1 MADLVVY
8 FKRPNF
14 WRESVNIYYWNTQPK
29 SSSVE
34 WPGVAMTEEGDYWY
48 SYRFSGIEEASFLF
62 NDGNRRQ
69 TGDFWRDQ
77 DGWFMQD
84 SWYDRHPDTEATP
97 LVVHFKRPASWE
109 KNINIY
115 YWETRP
121 SSQSVS
127 WPGVAMTAEGNDW
140 YRYEF
145 AEAETAKFLI
155 NDGSWRQTKDLTRSR
170 EGWYLKDSWSDQNPQ
185 RPALPVIIATPKGA
199 TYQQSQLITLS
210 SNNDDDAIYYTTDGS
225 QPTVNST
232 LYEQPISI
240 EANTTLRCLGR
251 NALGEIGA
259 IFEFIYTIDP
269 NADFRKPRI
278 TTSVNSGTYLEAIAP
293 TFTIKDDREAAVVAY
308 YTNDGTE
315 PTRNGNIYIRGNAIN
330 GLTGPKMILDKTTN
344 VRFLVIDGAGNE
356 TYADFYYN
364 VGDNVEARDFRE
376 ETIYFLLTTR
386 FYDGDPS
393 NNFFCRD
400 RIKFNNRGEAEDPHW
415 RGDFKGLIQ
424 KLDYIKDLGFTAIWI
439 TPPVE
444 NRSGLDY
451 HGYHAYAWTQID
463 ARLESPDATYQD
475 LINEAHARGL
485 KIIQDVVVNHS
496 CQYGIRGK
504 VWIDHLPVKYYVPHG
519 LQQGR
524 IKYGPYKGNLGNYQ
538 SEFREDNDNPVAP
551 DWFKERQTSD
561 PEGMV
566 PLVDPV
572 SGETVPKEGYNPNRF
587 FGIDANNLDPNW
599 YHQDGFM
606 SGGDWESV
614 AIQTKHLAGDTID
627 LATRR
632 DNVKDYLINAICQ
645 YLDMGVDALRIDT
658 VKHVERNNLL
668 EYIDA
673 WKAHKPSLFVFG
685 ENLVK
690 GTGWGDLFGD
700 DNAPS
705 FLRPWWYTRL
715 GDDPKDPHSGGDSGF
730 SVLDFSLFSTFRDN
744 LSRGS
749 FNGIGAILA
758 NDWVYGDATTLV
770 TFLQNHDV
778 GPDNDFRDRFRG
790 NTEWAAAAYNL
801 LWTIRGIP
809 CLYYG
814 EEIEFMKGKPQDIM
828 GNDDTLDQ
836 TGRAYFGDH
845 LEDDTIQKT
854 QSHPLYQHIKRL
866 NIIRSRI
873 PALQKAPMSQVNEW
887 GSGMSFVREDQGS
900 NSYVVVGLT
909 IGGQQQ
915 ITINDVHNGTYR
927 DAVTGNSIDVNSNSI
942 SFDVKANS
950 AGIYVLNGEG
960 KIGEDGVYLC

>member
-34 WPGVAMTEEGDYWY
+34 WPGVAMTEEGDNWY

-451 HGYHAYAWTQID
+451 HGYHAYDWTQID

-561 PEGMV
+561 P
-566 PLVDPV
+566 
-572 SGETVPKEGYNPNRF
+572 
-587 FGIDANNLDPNW
+587 
-599 YHQDGFM
+599 
-606 SGGDWESV
+606 
-614 AIQTKHLAGDTID
+614 
-627 LATRR
+627 
-632 DNVKDYLINAICQ
+632 
-645 YLDMGVDALRIDT
+645 
-658 VKHVERNNLL
+658 
-668 EYIDA
+668 
-673 WKAHKPSLFVFG
+673 
-685 ENLVK
+685 
-690 GTGWGDLFGD
+690 
-700 DNAPS
+700 
-705 FLRPWWYTRL
+705 
-715 GDDPKDPHSGGDSGF
+715 
-730 SVLDFSLFSTFRDN
+730 
-744 LSRGS
+744 
-749 FNGIGAILA
+749 
-758 NDWVYGDATTLV
+758 
-770 TFLQNHDV
+770 
-778 GPDNDFRDRFRG
+778 
-790 NTEWAAAAYNL
+790 
-801 LWTIRGIP
+801 
-809 CLYYG
+809 
-814 EEIEFMKGKPQDIM
+814 
-828 GNDDTLDQ
+828 
-836 TGRAYFGDH
+836 
-845 LEDDTIQKT
+845 
-854 QSHPLYQHIKRL
+854 
-866 NIIRSRI
+866 
-873 PALQKAPMSQVNEW
+873 
-887 GSGMSFVREDQGS
+887 
-900 NSYVVVGLT
+900 
-909 IGGQQQ
+909 
-915 ITINDVHNGTYR
+915 
-927 DAVTGNSIDVNSNSI
+927 
-942 SFDVKANS
+942 
-950 AGIYVLNGEG
+950 
-960 KIGEDGVYLC
+960 